1 MLLLI
6 CQWWGE
12 LEVFLEELVFCL
24 YEHLKW
30 FASIKNIDKK
40 WLFDLKNDPTEKV
53 NLALLKPSKVSEL
66 EALLDNHN
74 LEQKEPNMESVIA
87 TPILIDKH
95 TGQKYAEGDEYTYW
109 DN

>member
-1 MLLLI
+1 MQTVLQNQWKLI
-6 CQWWGE
+6 RD
-12 LEVFLEELVFCL
+12 
-24 YEHLKW
+24 
-30 FASIKNIDKK
+30 KNIDKK

-53 NLALLKPSKVSEL
+53 NLALLNPSKVSEL